1 MTNDILSMAKFANAA
16 YTNTLIARDGFTPL
30 DNFGLAAHSAS
41 GAKVSWTFNQGV
53 YKATVPGKIA
63 ALFDD
68 RAVANVYL
76 RTETN
81 GDKTLAIAFRGT
93 DGFSVDKVLGW
104 GPQMKAAYYP
114 LYKPFID
121 AVKKYAATYGVDNV
135 LVTGHSLGAAMTQYA
150 MQDLADT
157 ATTKYIAAAFGSPG
171 AVNSGDTPED
181 RMLEFAYTQ
190 DIFTKLKDAPF
201 VSFDHQGQRINMPLD
216 STDTKDDNIT
226 SRYEHNMHL
235 YLKAVQNFAGL
246 GSETPQF
253 MKADSFDGNSQLR
266 IYAGTKLA
274 DDLRGE
280 DGKSETLLGGDGNDR
295 LKGLGGNDR
304 LLGGNGND
312 RLYGNTGNDSL
323 KGGAGLDKFVF
334 DSALTAANIDKIHDF
349 TVADDTIWL
358 DNRIFTKLAHGALNA
373 AAFALGAQASD
384 TSDHIIYNSSNGDLR
399 YDSDGTGAATAKLFA
414 KLDPG
419 LALTAN
425 DFWVV

>member
-1 MTNDILSMAKFANAA
+1 MAKFALAA
-16 YTNTLIARDGFTPL
+16 YNNTLIARDGFKPL
-30 DNFGLAAHSAS
+30 DNFGLAAQSAS
-41 GAKVSWTFNQGV
+41 GSSVKWTFDQGV
-53 YKATVPGKIA
+53 YKATVPGKFA

-76 RTETN
+76 RTESN

-104 GPQMKAAYYP
+104 GPQMKDAYYP

-121 AVKKYAATYGVDNV
+121 AVKKYAATHGVDNV

-171 AVNSGDTPED
+171 AVNSGNTPED

-216 STDTKDDNIT
+216 STATKSDNIT
-226 SRYEHNMHL
+226 SRYEHNMNL

-253 MKADSFDGNSQLR
+253 MTADSFDGNSQLR
-266 IYAGTKLA
+266 IYAGTTLA

-280 DGKSETLLGGDGNDR
+280 SGRSETLLGGNGNDR
-295 LKGLGGNDR
+295 LKGLSGNDR

-312 RLYGNTGNDSL
+312 RLYGNAGNDSL
-323 KGGAGLDKFVF
+323 KGGAGQDKFVF
-334 DSALTAANIDKIHDF
+334 DSALTAANIDRIHDF

-358 DNRIFTKLAHGALNA
+358 DNAIFTRLATGHLANGRFAIGA
-373 AAFALGAQASD
+373 AAQDQFD
-384 TSDHIIYNSSNGDLR
+384 RIIYNSSNGDLR
-399 YDSDGTGAATAKLFA
+399 YDADGTGAATAKLFA

-419 LALTAN
+419 LALTSD
-425 DFWVV
+425 DFWII